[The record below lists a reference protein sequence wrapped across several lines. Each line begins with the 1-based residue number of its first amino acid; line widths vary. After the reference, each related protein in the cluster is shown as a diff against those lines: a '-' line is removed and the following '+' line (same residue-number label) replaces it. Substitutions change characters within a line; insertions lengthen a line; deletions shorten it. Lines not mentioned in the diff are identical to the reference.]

1 MLGADGLQ
9 WRGDESLA
17 ERSMFHGKFESRDE
31 FHAALFIAVDS
42 GEQIMNDFMQPVDLS
57 GILSQCG

>member
-17 ERSMFHGKFESRDE
+17 EPGMFHGKFESWDE
-31 FHAALFIAVDS
+31 FHAALLVAVDR
-42 GEQIMNDFMQPVDLS
+42 GEQIMNDFMQPVDFS